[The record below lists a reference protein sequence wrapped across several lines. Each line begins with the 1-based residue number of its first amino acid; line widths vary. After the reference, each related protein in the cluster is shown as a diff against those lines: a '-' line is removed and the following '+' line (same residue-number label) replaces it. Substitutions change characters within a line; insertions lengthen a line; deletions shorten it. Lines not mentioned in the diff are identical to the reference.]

1 MIKAVLLDIDN
12 TLLPRNSNVV
22 PESYI
27 IWLGGMQKQGIA
39 VAYPISL
46 PNGIMKAM
54 VPRKEDAWRQGPFG
68 IWEPE
73 EEFSDPA
80 DPEEIDV
87 ILVPCVAFDRKGNRC
102 GHGAGYYDRYLPQC
116 RKDMIPVLIAFDAQE
131 TDTLMT
137 DATDVPV
144 RIIVTETGVIR
155 V

>member
-1 MIKAVLLDIDN
+1 MDAFGV
-12 TLLPRNSNVV
+12 
-22 PESYI
+22 
-27 IWLGGMQKQGIA
+27 WAQKQGIA
-39 VAYPISL
+39 VAYPSSL

-54 VPRKEDAWRQGPFG
+54 VPRKKDAWRQGPFG

-73 EEFSDPA
+73 EEFSDPV